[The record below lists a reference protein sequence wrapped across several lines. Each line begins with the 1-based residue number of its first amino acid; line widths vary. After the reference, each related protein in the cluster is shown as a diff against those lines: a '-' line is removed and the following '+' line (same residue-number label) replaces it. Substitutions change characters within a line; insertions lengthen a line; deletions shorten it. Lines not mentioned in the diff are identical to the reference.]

1 MKTISK
7 EELSMI
13 TEFSIMQFCNAC
25 YEQGLSVEEA
35 RRIFYTK
42 EGLET
47 IKNAVKQYI

>member
-1 MKTISK
+1 METISK
-7 EELSMI
+7 KELSMI
-13 TEFSIMQFCNAC
+13 VEFATLQFSNAC